1 MILCRPS
8 LRIVFQSALI
18 LILLFPG
25 FHTEAQNKTD
35 ISGLVADAVSGSPL
49 LFAQI
54 VLSNSTIGTV
64 SNEEGQFFL
73 GIPEGHIQDTI
84 LISYLGYETARMPVD
99 ALAGRNSLIRLKSK
113 EFNLREVE
121 VMALTPEEVIRRA
134 FMRIPENYGRDSILL
149 TAFYR
154 SQKFAG
160 KKLAEFTEAVIEDLK
175 AGYFHQNTMKE
186 IQEAYSHSNFT
197 HLVKGRVVSDTALVN
212 SMGDVGKTAGCLGCI
227 FMKDMVE
234 FSYHTILDEETFR
247 VYSLKMEEL
256 GRPEGGRIYHI
267 WFDQSKKNQR
277 GYKGELFIDGTSFA
291 VMKIKRN
298 ISFMAFYKYE
308 KDKYRKTYTINNI
321 PGWIAEMPL
330 INETLNYS
338 NRENGWYLSSIRDEQ
353 WITFT
358 LPSTGQQVRM
368 GYKNDLVIT
377 DVSRDPLQVR
387 NFRGDKNAGLRQRWD
402 QIVGQADEAF
412 WANYNYLP
420 VEESLMKAIGKIS
433 SEIAK

>member
-1 MILCRPS
+1 MILKQVYRS
-8 LRIVFQSALI
+8 KEHGLAMFIIF
-18 LILLFPG
+18 LLL
-25 FHTEAQNKTD
+25 HASVAAQTAMD
-35 ISGLVADAVSGSPL
+35 ISGKVADAENGSPL

-54 VLSNSTIGTV
+54 ALSNSTTGTV
-64 SNEEGQFFL
+64 TNEDGQFFL
-73 GIPEGHIQDTI
+73 GIPENHLHDTI
-84 LISYLGYETARMPVD
+84 VISYLGYETARMPV
-99 ALAGRNSLIRLKSK
+99 AGLIGKTSLIWLKSK

-121 VMALTPEEVIRRA
+121 VTALTPEEVLRRA

-160 KKLAEFTEAVIEDLK
+160 KKLAEYTEAVIEDLK

-186 IQEAYSHSNFT
+186 IQEAYSRSNYT

-212 SMGDVGKTAGCLGCI
+212 SMGDFGKTAGCLGCI

-247 VYSLKMEEL
+247 TYSLKMEEL
-256 GRPEGGRIYHI
+256 GRPGGGRIYHI

-277 GYKGELFIDGTSFA
+277 GYKGELFIDGNSFA
-291 VMKIKRN
+291 VMKIKRS
-298 ISFMAFYKYE
+298 ISYMAFYKYE
-308 KDKYRKTYTINNI
+308 KEKYRKTYTINDI

-330 INETLNYS
+330 IDQTLNYS
-338 NRENGWYLSSIRDEQ
+338 NRENGWYLSSIRDEE
-353 WITFT
+353 WIIFT
-358 LPSTGQQVRM
+358 LPSTGQKVRM

-377 DVSRDPLQVR
+377 NVTRDPLQVR
-387 NFRGDKNAGLRQRWD
+387 SFSGDKKAGLRQRWD
-402 QIVGQADEAF
+402 QLAGQADEAF

-420 VEESLMKAIGKIS
+420 VEEKLKQDIKGIGSYEK
-433 SEIAK
+433 